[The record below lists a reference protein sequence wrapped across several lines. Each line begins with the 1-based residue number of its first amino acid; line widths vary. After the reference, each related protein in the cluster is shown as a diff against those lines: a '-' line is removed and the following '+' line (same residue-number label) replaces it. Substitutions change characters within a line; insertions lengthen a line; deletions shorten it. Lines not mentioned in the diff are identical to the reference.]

1 MARRSIAPHLNGV
14 GVDPLGLE
22 KAPVAITGDSVPRER
37 SMPRRLRTHLDHKQ
51 QRRLAMKM
59 LTAFLTATVL
69 AVGVTGAF
77 ARDQQ
82 ATGAELDNQLNWRA
96 AHDAGAYASARA
108 PAVVERN
115 TIPQSSIDFQ
125 EQGSY

>member
-1 MARRSIAPHLNGV
+1 
-14 GVDPLGLE
+14 
-22 KAPVAITGDSVPRER
+22 
-37 SMPRRLRTHLDHKQ
+37 
-51 QRRLAMKM
+51 MKT
-59 LTAFLTATVL
+59 LTAILTATVL

-82 ATGAELDNQLNWRA
+82 ATGAELDNQLNWGA
-96 AHDAGAYASARA
+96 ARDFGQAHASVRA
-108 PAVVERN
+108 PAVVKRN

>member
-1 MARRSIAPHLNGV
+1 
-14 GVDPLGLE
+14 
-22 KAPVAITGDSVPRER
+22 
-37 SMPRRLRTHLDHKQ
+37 
-51 QRRLAMKM
+51 MKT
-59 LTAFLTATVL
+59 LTAILTATVL

-82 ATGAELDNQLNWRA
+82 ATGAELDNQQNWA
-96 AHDAGAYASARA
+96 AARDFGQAHASARA
-108 PAVVERN
+108 PAVVQRN

>member
-1 MARRSIAPHLNGV
+1 
-14 GVDPLGLE
+14 
-22 KAPVAITGDSVPRER
+22 
-37 SMPRRLRTHLDHKQ
+37 
-51 QRRLAMKM
+51 MKT
-59 LTAFLTATVL
+59 LTAILTATVL

-82 ATGAELDNQLNWRA
+82 ATGAELDNQQNWA
-96 AHDAGAYASARA
+96 AARDFGQAHASVRA
-108 PAVVERN
+108 PAVVQRN